1 MSTRLGTLT
10 LDLIAKI
17 GNFTGPIRDAERQT
31 ESSFANM
38 RKHVNTY
45 GLAVAGA
52 AAGAVTA
59 LAAMALETSN
69 QAAELEIFAF
79 RANTTTQEFQ
89 KMAVGAAAFGVEGD
103 KLSDMMKDFNEKLG
117 ELTAIG
123 AGGGVDFFEKIAMKT
138 EGSSEAAKQLILD
151 MQKLS
156 GPDALQLYVDKLEEA
171 GVTQQQMSFYLE
183 SMASDLTDLYPLL
196 ANGGEGFKLYGDMAA
211 RAGLIMTD
219 QTREAALAL
228 KDQVYMLDLQL
239 QGVENQLMQAVIP
252 AFVDVAD
259 AFFGGS
265 EQGLQFTGVADG
277 IAESLRFVAKMAIG
291 VVTNIQ
297 LAGKAMGAMGAVYG
311 SIQSNKD
318 WYELGPLGYAKAM
331 FDARGEIASIGK
343 SYVSDANEML
353 LAAGEKMD
361 AIDKRAGS
369 SKANQLRGIREIQQ
383 NLKQTSGGLSEL
395 ADKQNEA
402 STSAAKN
409 SKANSDA
416 AKALREYNQAVK
428 LGQQLIYEFGD
439 EQLRIA
445 EDLQKDLEEIQS
457 ASLKPEAK
465 ERYSTVAKMQADA
478 RKKLYI
484 AELDLELNEHKFTEE
499 EKLKTELNINKLRLD
514 SQRGLN
520 ENELKLRKETL
531 GEKYQEELFYIQ
543 LTKEQQLLQAQ
554 QSYMHEVDA
563 MQERYRLERK
573 EIEKIK
579 DEKQKAGLLNA
590 SYRSEDNDYESKRR
604 NAWDNY
610 RNMGAA
616 RDGTGEFLQLDFAK
630 ENASKTIEDSVKSN
644 LITEQQAKIDLL
656 KVEEDYQKAKL
667 QLTLSYGEKIAGSAA
682 DSMATLFG
690 EQSGAYKAMFAV
702 QKGFAIAQSMIAI
715 QQGIANA
722 MSLPFPTNLVAAA
735 TVAAETAS
743 ILSNIKSVTMT
754 IAGGEGYADGGY
766 TGHGGKYT
774 PAGIVHKGEGVL
786 TQEEIAA
793 LGGPSG
799 FYALRQSIKSGFADG
814 GLVLD
819 APRVLDLN
827 KSSNLSSQLAEGG
840 ASKAPNV
847 NVYTLPGETAD
858 VSWNDGRLDVR
869 IRKIARETINSDA
882 NNPNSGFSK
891 AMKRNFTVDT
901 KR

>member
-1 MSTRLGTLT
+1 MSTRLGSLT
-10 LDLIAKI
+10 LDLIARI

-31 ESSFANM
+31 ASSFANM

-45 GLAVAGA
+45 GMAVAGA

-138 EGSSEAAKQLILD
+138 EGSSEAAKKLILD

-156 GPDALQLYVDKLEEA
+156 GPEALQMYVDKLEEA

-196 ANGGEGFKLYGDMAA
+196 ANGGEGLRLYGDMAE
-211 RAGLIMTD
+211 RAGIIMTD
-219 QTREAALAL
+219 QTKEAALAL

-239 QGVENQLMQAVIP
+239 QGAKNQLMQAVIP

-265 EQGLQFTGVADG
+265 EQGLQFSEVADG

-291 VVTNIQ
+291 VVTSIQ

-383 NLKQTSGGLSEL
+383 NIKQTNGGLSEL
-395 ADKQNEA
+395 ADKQNKA
-402 STSAAKN
+402 SKSAAKN

-416 AKALREYNQAVK
+416 AKALREYNQAIE
-428 LGQQLIYEFGD
+428 LGKRLIYEYGD
-439 EQLRIA
+439 EQLRIS
-445 EDLQKDLEEIQS
+445 EDLKKDLEEIQS

-465 ERYSTVAKMQADA
+465 ERYATVAKMQAYA
-478 RKKLYI
+478 RKKAYI
-484 AELDLELNEHKFTEE
+484 AELDSELNEHKATEE
-499 EKLKTELNINKLRLD
+499 EKLGAELRINKLRLD
-514 SQRGLN
+514 GQRGLN
-520 ENELKLRKETL
+520 ENELKLRKQALDEQYAYQKREQEISQAKELLQTKQL
-531 GEKYQEELFYIQ
+531 WMTAGEYAQEYYALVREEILNTPSYSPEMKDALIQQANYQQNTEQAGESDQAISDYRDVMGYEESPLIKQYEVLDKMRKLDLINEEKYQQ
-543 LTKEQQLLQAQ
+543 
-554 QSYMHEVDA
+554 D
-563 MQERYRLERK
+563 
-573 EIEKIK
+573 
-579 DEKQKAGLLNA
+579 
-590 SYRSEDNDYESKRR
+590 
-604 NAWDNY
+604 
-610 RNMGAA
+610 
-616 RDGTGEFLQLDFAK
+616 
-630 ENASKTIEDSVKSN
+630 
-644 LITEQQAKIDLL
+644 
-656 KVEEDYQKAKL
+656 KL
-667 QLTLSYGEKIAGSAA
+667 QLQALSTAGYMEGMLGGFASLVDENSKTYAVLFAA
-682 DSMATLFG
+682 
-690 EQSGAYKAMFAV
+690 QKAFAV
-702 QKGFAIAQSMIAI
+702 AQAMLNIPAAYSKAYDAVVGTPYIGPYIAPAV
-715 QQGIANA
+715 G
-722 MSLPFPTNLVAAA
+722 AAA
-735 TVAAETAS
+735 AALQVAQAAS
-743 ILSNIKSVTMT
+743 IKGV
-754 IAGGEGYADGGY
+754 GYADGGF
-766 TGHGGKYT
+766 TGHGGKYD

-799 FYALRQSIKSGFADG
+799 FYALRQSIKNGFADG

-819 APRVLDLN
+819 APKVL
-827 KSSNLSSQLAEGG
+827 
-840 ASKAPNV
+840 
-847 NVYTLPGETAD
+847 
-858 VSWNDGRLDVR
+858 
-869 IRKIARETINSDA
+869 
-882 NNPNSGFSK
+882 NPNQNKDLTNYLSQAQSNSGQQSQGQQFTIVNQIEQDDLVGNYMRGATGGQIVLNQIK
-891 AMKRNFTVDT
+891 ANPSDFKAALGIS
-901 KR
+901 